1 MACRSRSQI
10 KSCISASPF
19 SVMESN
25 CLSLLCVCVGGHVF
39 VWALVL
45 RVFGCVCIYLCVLS
59 PCTCICP
66 ARGMHASGQF
76 IVERGQ
82 KWRSLPPNRCEF
94 VMTQL
99 PQFVSSIYCSHIYT
113 TALIYLH
120 CIIFCLTRA
129 RFSKAM
135 QVWHCLVMLSC
146 YCRLLR
152 FLGFSGLRPQ
162 LEPYISRQC
171 LVYWWRFLT
180 LLSHPHRGQIWEG
193 WVG

>member
-1 MACRSRSQI
+1 MACRNRSQI

-25 CLSLLCVCVGGHVF
+25 CLSLFVCVRGRACFCVGVCFACVCV
-39 VWALVL
+39 
-45 RVFGCVCIYLCVLS
+45 CVYLCVLS

-94 VMTQL
+94 VITQV

-120 CIIFCLTRA
+120 CIIFCLTQPRCG
-129 RFSKAM
+129 KAM

-162 LEPYISRQC
+162 LEP
-171 LVYWWRFLT
+171 
-180 LLSHPHRGQIWEG
+180 
-193 WVG
+193 